1 MQVISPSPENS
12 GENLMKILQWNFLS
26 LGAHFKKNNWTVF
39 HTDLWKVGTS
49 DFVILNFLAMFFSI
63 GESSPK
69 KRNSKFKI
77 QKLKNQVMGKVF
89 NRQKWGEKNSK
100 NHQISI
106 FRFPCVAKL

>member
-1 MQVISPSPENS
+1 
-12 GENLMKILQWNFLS
+12 
-26 LGAHFKKNNWTVF
+26 
-39 HTDLWKVGTS
+39 VGTS

-89 NRQKWGEKNSK
+89 NRQK
-100 NHQISI
+100 
-106 FRFPCVAKL
+106 